1 MSVPGRGPHLRVQ
14 SSGPH
19 LRVLV
24 AGVGNVFFGDDGF
37 GPEVARVLAQEPV
50 HDAKVEDFGIRG
62 LHLAYELLNGYERAI
77 IVDAVPRGDVPG
89 TLYVIEP
96 DATVIPATP
105 DAHRM
110 DLGNVFAYV
119 RTLGGEPPPVTIV
132 GCEPENIEPGMGL
145 SPAVA
150 RSVDGAAALVRRL
163 IDQQHPQL
171 AAQARETT
179 GGSTCSKQ

>member
-1 MSVPGRGPHLRVQ
+1 VN
-14 SSGPH
+14 
-19 LRVLV
+19 VLV

-50 HDAKVEDFGIRG
+50 PNAKVEDFGIRG

-96 DATVIPATP
+96 DTTVLPATP
-105 DAHRM
+105 DAHSM

-119 RTLGGEPPPVTIV
+119 RTLGGEPPPLTIV

-145 SPAVA
+145 SDVVQ

-163 IDQQHPQL
+163 LTDQQHPQVRVETQHSQVQL

-179 GGSTCSKQ
+179 GGSTWSKP

>member
-1 MSVPGRGPHLRVQ
+1 MS
-14 SSGPH
+14 
-19 LRVLV
+19 VLV

-37 GPEVARVLAQEPV
+37 GPEVARLLGAQAPLSG
-50 HDAKVEDFGIRG
+50 AKVEDFGIRG

-77 IVDAVPRGDVPG
+77 LIDAVPRGDAPG

-96 DATVIPATP
+96 DATVLPATP

-110 DLGNVFAYV
+110 DLGNVFAYL

-132 GCEPENIEPGMGL
+132 GCEPKNIEPGMGL
-145 SPAVA
+145 SPVVA

-163 IDQQHPQL
+163 IDQQQVANQQSQVRVATQQL
-171 AAQARETT
+171 AAQAREDT
-179 GGSTCSKQ
+179 GGSAP

>member
-1 MSVPGRGPHLRVQ
+1 MSA
-14 SSGPH
+14 
-19 LRVLV
+19 RVLV

-50 HDAKVEDFGIRG
+50 RDAKIEDFGIRG
-62 LHLAYELLNGYERAI
+62 LHLAYELLNGYDRAI

-96 DATVIPATP
+96 DAAVVPATP

-145 SPAVA
+145 SDVVA
-150 RSVDGAAALVRRL
+150 RSIEGATALVRRL
-163 IDQQHPQL
+163 LDS
-171 AAQARETT
+171 T
-179 GGSTCSKQ
+179 GGSTWSKQ

>member
-1 MSVPGRGPHLRVQ
+1 
-14 SSGPH
+14 
-19 LRVLV
+19 VLV

-37 GPEVARVLAQEPV
+37 GPEVARALAAQAPV
-50 HDAKVEDFGIRG
+50 PGAKVEDFGIRG

-96 DATVIPATP
+96 DADVVPATP

-110 DLGNVFAYV
+110 DLGNVFAYL

-145 SPAVA
+145 SPVVTH
-150 RSVDGAAALVRRL
+150 SVDGAVALVRRL
-163 IDQQHPQL
+163 IDQHSQVRVATQHSQVPVANQQL
-171 AAQARETT
+171 AAQAREAT
-179 GGSTCSKQ
+179 GGSTSWSKQ

>member
-1 MSVPGRGPHLRVQ
+1 VTGQGGDPRV
-14 SSGPH
+14 
-19 LRVLV
+19 RVLV

-37 GPEVARVLAQEPV
+37 GPEVARALAQAPV
-50 HDAKVEDFGIRG
+50 PHAKVEDFGIRG
-62 LHLAYELLNGYERAI
+62 LHLSYELLDGYDHAI

-96 DATVIPATP
+96 DATVVPSTP

-110 DLGNVFAYV
+110 DLGNVFAYLRV
-119 RTLGGEPPPVTIV
+119 LGGEPPPVTIV
-132 GCEPENIEPGMGL
+132 GCEPENVEPGMGL

-163 IDQQHPQL
+163 IDQLDPQARVANSQL

-179 GGSTCSKQ
+179 GGSP

>member
-1 MSVPGRGPHLRVQ
+1 MSA
-14 SSGPH
+14 
-19 LRVLV
+19 RVLV

-37 GPEVARVLAQEPV
+37 GPEVARVLAQSPV
-50 HDAKVEDFGIRG
+50 PGAKVEDFGIRG

-96 DATVIPATP
+96 DTTVLPATP
-105 DAHRM
+105 DAHSM
-110 DLGNVFAYV
+110 DLGNVFAYL
-119 RTLGGEPPPVTIV
+119 RTLGGEPPPLTIV

-145 SPAVA
+145 SDVVA

-163 IDQQHPQL
+163 LIDQQHPQVRVATQHPQL

-179 GGSTCSKQ
+179 GGSTSWSKQ